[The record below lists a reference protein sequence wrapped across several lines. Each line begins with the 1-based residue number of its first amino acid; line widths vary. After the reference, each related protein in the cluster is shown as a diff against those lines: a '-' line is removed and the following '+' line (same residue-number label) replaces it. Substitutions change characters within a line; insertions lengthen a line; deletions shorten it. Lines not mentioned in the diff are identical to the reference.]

1 MPFDPNMLKGLT
13 LNAKDIPPEMLEQ
26 DSQSKYNELLKKYED
41 MYNAPELS
49 QDNIKQAISSGND
62 ISNAAA
68 WTDLGQGMAS
78 AVNQYA
84 GGKGLD
90 VTAGNVMR
98 EKAQRDINEARLANK
113 ELLERKSQQM
123 KGAENLLG
131 LYQKDISD
139 KEKRALDKEQ
149 KEINRE
155 YLKVQ
160 QQQEK
165 RSGLRDARE
174 AVKQQE
180 EIKNIQEDHNP
191 TSAKSQLLQE
201 YIAQRFPEYGE
212 MVKGKAY
219 AELNELSKQM
229 LNKSQLSEYQKMQ
242 MSMKQD
248 DKINSQVEKLSKR
261 LTDPKDDVIGQT
273 QMLENLDN
281 SMKKLGVSFDSL
293 NGKDLPGFGRTGFLP
308 NIMTSQS
315 GVNFRQDVS
324 GLANALL
331 KSRSG
336 AAVTTQEEKRFLE
349 EMGTGK
355 ATLSDINVLRGL
367 KKIKEIMERRTKTI
381 EAYPDEVKSTLKER
395 SGLELPSEVL
405 SRIGNKKE
413 TTGEV
418 ERITK
423 DGKTAIF
430 DAKTKQFLRYK

>member
-1 MPFDPNMLKGLT
+1 MPFDPNILKGLT
-13 LNAKDIPPEMLEQ
+13 LRASDIPPEMLEQ
-26 DSQSKYNELLKKYED
+26 DSQSKYNDLLKKYEG
-41 MYNAPELS
+41 MYNNNTVP
-49 QDNIKQAISSGND
+49 QDNVLEATARREDMSTP
-62 ISNAAA
+62 AALF
-68 WTDLGQGMAS
+68 DLGQGIAS

-84 GGKGLD
+84 GGKGFD
-90 VTAGNVMR
+90 ATAGNVIR
-98 EKAQRDINEARLANK
+98 NKAQRDIDEAKLANK
-113 ELLERKSQQM
+113 EALERKIQQM

-131 LYQKDISD
+131 LYQKDMSD

-174 AVKQQE
+174 AIKQQE

-191 TSAKSQLLQE
+191 MSAKSQLLQE
-201 YIAQRFPEYGE
+201 YITQKFPEYGE

-219 AELNELSKQM
+219 AELNELSKRM
-229 LNKSQLSEYQKMQ
+229 LDKSQLSEYQQMQ

-248 DKINSQVEKLSKR
+248 DKINTQVEKLSKR

-281 SMKKLGVSFDSL
+281 TMKTLGVSFDSL
-293 NGKDLPGFGRTGFLP
+293 NGKDLPGFGRTGVLP
-308 NIMTSQS
+308 NIATSQS

-336 AAVTTQEEKRFLE
+336 AAVTSQEEKRFLE

-355 ATLSDINVLRGL
+355 TTFSDINVLRGL
-367 KKIKEIMERRTKTI
+367 KKIKEIMERRAKTI
-381 EAYPDEVKSTLKER
+381 EAYPDEVKTTLKER
-395 SGLELPSEVL
+395 TGLELPSEVL
-405 SRIGNKKE
+405 SRIGSPKAVS
-413 TTGEV
+413 GEV

-423 DGKTAIF
+423 DGQTAIF